1 MESKYIKFKSDA
13 TKLRRLG
20 HTYGEIKKT
29 LGVNIPKSTLFC
41 WLSKLK
47 LTDMAKDSL
56 KLAAENNIKNARA
69 IAIER
74 NKEKRIKHLEKIAT
88 SIEHLRKIN
97 KHKNGDVAK
106 IILAVLYLGEG
117 GKSRKSSLMLG
128 NSDPAIIKLFLAL
141 LRQNYLIDENKFRCT
156 VQCRADQDIPELEKF
171 WSKTT
176 GISLCNF
183 YKARIDSR
191 TIGRKSKKPA
201 YKGVCRIDYFSADI
215 YNEIKMIMEIVCELG
230 I

>member
-1 MESKYIKFKSDA
+1 
-13 TKLRRLG
+13 LRTLG
-20 HTYGEIKKT
+20 HTYGEIKKV
-29 LGVNIPKSTLFC
+29 LGVDIPKSTLFC
-41 WLSKLK
+41 WLNKLK
-47 LTDMAKDSL
+47 LTDAATNKL
-56 KLAAENNIKNARA
+56 KLSAGSNIKNAHSLALKSNRA
-69 IAIER
+69 
-74 NKEKRIKHLEKIAT
+74 KRIKHLKKIAL
-88 SIEHLRKIN
+88 SVEHLKKI
-97 KHKNGDVAK
+97 KKDKNVAK

-117 GKSRKSSLMLG
+117 GKSGRSSLMLG

-141 LRQNYLIDENKFRCT
+141 LRQNYSIDESKFRCT

-176 GISLCNF
+176 NISPHNF